1 MKTFRLALLI
11 VASGTVQLFAQGP
24 LSPPPGVPT
33 PTMKTLDQVE
43 PRKEI
48 NATNTPPTGFS
59 IFTISAPG
67 SYYLSGNITGV
78 SGKFGILI
86 QVDDVDLDLNGFTL
100 TGVSG
105 SLAGI
110 RAVGGRD

>member
-1 MKTFRLALLI
+1 MKAFRLALLI
-11 VASGTVQLFAQGP
+11 VASGTVQLLAQGP
-24 LSPPPGVPT
+24 LTPPPGVPA

-43 PRKEI
+43 PRKEV
-48 NATNTPPTGFS
+48 NATNTPPTAFS

-67 SYYLSGNITGV
+67 SNYLSGNITGV

-86 QVDDVDLDLNGFTL
+86 EVDDVELDLNGFSL

-110 RAVGGRD
+110 RVQG